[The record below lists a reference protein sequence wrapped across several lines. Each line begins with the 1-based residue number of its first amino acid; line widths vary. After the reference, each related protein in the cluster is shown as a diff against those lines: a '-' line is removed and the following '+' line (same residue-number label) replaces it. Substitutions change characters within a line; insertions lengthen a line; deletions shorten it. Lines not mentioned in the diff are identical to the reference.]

1 MKDRIHGL
9 PQWVHVALS
18 LVLLHH
24 IHNGHPMALQCC
36 AHSMLL
42 GSHNLD
48 KSMAAGGPGLWK
60 AMGRPHASSPIHSPW
75 FGAPC
80 SGTCSAS
87 SWGAVGCKTHP
98 MAVSAGGWNG
108 FGKHTVLA
116 WCYNIAYKTLILWSF
131 ICNMKIWKHCVLQA
145 PSNSPMPQPKD
156 NAEHCAPGKHWFSC
170 MYGI

>member
-1 MKDRIHGL
+1 MACSPIPLVLVPLVWCLVIASLLMVVCRWRPFPTKMWANVNEGSN
-9 PQWVHVALS
+9 PWSATMGACGSS

-24 IHNGHPMALQCC
+24 IHDGHPMALQCC
-36 AHSMLL
+36 AHRLLL

-80 SGTCSAS
+80 SGTCPAS
-87 SWGAVGCKTHP
+87 SWGGSGCKTFP

-116 WCYNIAYKTLILWSF
+116 WCYNIAYKTLIL
-131 ICNMKIWKHCVLQA
+131 
-145 PSNSPMPQPKD
+145 
-156 NAEHCAPGKHWFSC
+156 
-170 MYGI
+170 